1 MNYQKVVQNIRN
13 DLRTY
18 VKKHGL
24 KSLVLGVSG
33 GADSALIAALASP
46 VCAELHIP
54 LIGLSIPIQTNKED
68 ELVRA
73 RLIGKNFCTVFHE
86 LNLSSAFQMEQEVL
100 WDPVNDLFP
109 MTGDADVIKHRVAIA
124 KGNLKARMRMR
135 LIYHVAGIT
144 EGLVLGTDNLTEY
157 NVGFW
162 TIFGDVGDYGMIQN
176 LWKTEVY
183 QIMLFLADELESLNK
198 HDALIACVE
207 AIPTDGLG
215 ITSSDLEQL
224 GADTYA
230 EVDKILQAWTL
241 NCVDRDA
248 YKEHPVVLRHE
259 KTHYKR
265 NHPYNIPRDVLLKGA

>member
-18 VKKHGL
+18 VNKHGL

-33 GADSALIAALASP
+33 GADSALIAALAHP
-46 VCAELHIP
+46 ICVECNIP
-54 LIGLSIPIQTNKED
+54 LIGLSIPIQTNKDD
-68 ELVRA
+68 ELARA
-73 RLIGKNFCTVFHE
+73 RLVGKNFCTVFHE
-86 LNLSSAFQMEQEVL
+86 LNLSSAFQMEQETL
-100 WDPVNDLFP
+100 WNTVNNLFP
-109 MTGDADVIKHRVAIA
+109 MQGNVEVIKRRVAIA

-183 QIMLFLADELESLNK
+183 QIMLFLADDFNDSNK
-198 HDALIACVE
+198 HDALIACVD
-207 AIPTDGLG
+207 AVPTDGLG
-215 ITSSDLEQL
+215 ISNSDLEQL
-224 GADTYA
+224 GANTYA
-230 EVDKILQAWTL
+230 EVDKILQTWVL
-241 NCVDRDA
+241 NCADREK
-248 YKEHPVVLRHE
+248 YKEHPVVQRHE

-265 NHPYNIPRDVLLKGA
+265 NHPYNIPRDILLKGA